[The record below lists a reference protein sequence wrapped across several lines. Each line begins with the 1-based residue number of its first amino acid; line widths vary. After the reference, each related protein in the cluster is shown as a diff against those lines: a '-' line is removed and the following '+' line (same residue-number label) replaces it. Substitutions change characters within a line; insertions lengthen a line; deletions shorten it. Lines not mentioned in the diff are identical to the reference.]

1 VPQRVDVE
9 RSVGRARPLNEL
21 GADVGGTASAEQR
34 TRREGAWLGLPCHQA
49 VSNLG
54 GRRLGE
60 VASTPKPAPV
70 TTVRPSATARSCPLR
85 TAWTPGNRCRSV
97 MTDSLGR
104 IGDAF
109 DGCNIGDRPASATSV
124 RT

>member
-1 VPQRVDVE
+1 
-9 RSVGRARPLNEL
+9 
-21 GADVGGTASAEQR
+21 
-34 TRREGAWLGLPCHQA
+34 
-49 VSNLG
+49 
-54 GRRLGE
+54 
-60 VASTPKPAPV
+60 
-70 TTVRPSATARSCPLR
+70 
-85 TAWTPGNRCRSV
+85 V